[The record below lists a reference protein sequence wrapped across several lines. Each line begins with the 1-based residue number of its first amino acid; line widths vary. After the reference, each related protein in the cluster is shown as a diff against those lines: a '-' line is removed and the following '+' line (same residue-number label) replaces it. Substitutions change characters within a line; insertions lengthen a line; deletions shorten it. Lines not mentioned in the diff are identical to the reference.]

1 MRNRLALWAT
11 LLMVVALVLSGCA
24 PRLGAGSAAA
34 LAEDPTELVIDLPAL
49 VVDIQMD
56 GSPSIGN
63 VPVAQLGQL
72 AGVDLS
78 TLRMDPAM
86 VQWMVDSNIQHIQV
100 DNTANELLVLVNG
113 QPIPSIKYE
122 GADTLV
128 TTAEVL
134 SEFGLAIPMAEKILP
149 VVQKLGVAVIV
160 RFPVQPGTAVI
171 PFVVEAPDTAMA
183 AKEAQDEF
191 LAAVGA
197 PPRINLPL
205 WFNEDGSWA
214 LGGLTAEEWQAL
226 TGIPFSAFRM
236 DPNTVRNLAMM
247 GIETLVI
254 STDQEGIHIAING
267 KQMPTLDWSDG
278 KALHLINVADQLG
291 LWDMM
296 APGMDMG
303 EILAAVR
310 DLLPVVQTAD
320 VDLILHL
327 PSKMAAAR

>member
-78 TLRMDPAM
+78 TLRVDPAT
-86 VQWMVDSNIQHIQV
+86 VKWMVDSNIQHIQV

-113 QPIPSIKYE
+113 QPIPSLKYD

-128 TTAEVL
+128 TTADVL
-134 SEFGLAIPMAEKILP
+134 SQFGLAIPMAEKVLP
-149 VVQKLGVAVIV
+149 IVQKLGVAVIV
-160 RFPVQPGTAVI
+160 RFPVQPGVAVI
-171 PFVVEAPDTAMA
+171 PFVVEDPETAMA
-183 AKEAQDEF
+183 AKQAQEEF

-197 PPRINLPL
+197 PPRVNLPL
-205 WFNEDGSWA
+205 WFNEDGSWT
-214 LGGLTAEEWQAL
+214 LGGLTADEWQAL
-226 TGIPFSAFRM
+226 TGVPFSSFRL
-236 DPNTVRNLAMM
+236 DPNAVQNLAAM
-247 GIETLVI
+247 GIETLVV

-278 KALHLINVADQLG
+278 KALHMLNVADQLG
-291 LWDMM
+291 LWDMV

-303 EILAAVR
+303 EVLATVR
-310 DLLPVVQTAD
+310 ELLPALQTAD
-320 VDLILHL
+320 VDLVLHL
-327 PSKMAAAR
+327 PSKMAATR